1 MIFVTDMMF
10 AISLQY
16 NIVLIFLCIIKVIKR
31 LWVICVLFFLCWLPR
46 CIISLAN
53 ISNLQRTMQDLNRI
67 FNTNTTTNVQRRLIR
82 ISYLNSAMNP
92 IVLFIMSKYVTAYQ
106 GRQTGGGVGGVLT
119 PPEFWMGG

>member
-1 MIFVTDMMF
+1 MVF
-10 AISLQY
+10 AIPLQY
-16 NIVLIFLCIIKVIKR
+16 NVVLIFISIIKVIKR

-53 ISNLQRTMQDLNRI
+53 ISNLQRTMKDLNKI

-92 IVLFIMSKYVTAYQ
+92 IVLFTMSKYVTAYVFF
-106 GRQTGGGVGGVLT
+106 TKSTDKIVYSLNVNKTHLS
-119 PPEFWMGG
+119 MI

>member
-1 MIFVTDMMF
+1 MVFVNP
-10 AISLQY
+10 LQY
-16 NIVLIFLCIIKVIKR
+16 NVVLIFLCIIKVIKR

-53 ISNLQRTMQDLNRI
+53 ISNLQRTMKDLNKI

-92 IVLFIMSKYVTAYQ
+92 IVLFIMSKYVTAYVFY
-106 GRQTGGGVGGVLT
+106 TKSTDKIVYSLNVNKTHLS
-119 PPEFWMGG
+119 MI